1 MDTDFS
7 RLAAIL
13 GKREIFMAHTPCK
26 IVQALAVGTGRI
38 LSNIPVLNLSAKA
51 IKLINK

>member
-13 GKREIFMAHTPCK
+13 GKREVFMAGGNGLG
-26 IVQALAVGTGRI
+26 LAVGTGRI
-38 LSNIPVLNLSAKA
+38 LSNIPVLFLSAKA